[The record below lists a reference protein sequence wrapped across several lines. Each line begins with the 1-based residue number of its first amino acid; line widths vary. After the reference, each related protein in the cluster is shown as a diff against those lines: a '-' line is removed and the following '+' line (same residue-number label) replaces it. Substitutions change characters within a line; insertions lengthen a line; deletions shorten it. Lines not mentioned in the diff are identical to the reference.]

1 MELPEVHISSLVVHA
16 RPEHLADLRR
26 GIEAFPGAE
35 IHAQSDCGKLV
46 VVLES
51 STQNHITDTLE
62 KIAAL
67 PQVLNTALVYHQV
80 EAMES

>member
-1 MELPEVHISSLVVHA
+1 MELPEVHISSFIVHA
-16 RPEHLADLRR
+16 RPEHLTDLKR

-35 IHAQSDCGKLV
+35 IRAQSDCGKLV